1 MVYTVSTV
9 APLGVASLEN
19 AVDPLYA
26 RSNSPPESTFGSE
39 SQNGLIKQTRYA
51 LTAENVEA
59 ITPLPQEKTPD
70 ETLQLPFVEVIV
82 KLDVVPDKVYIL
94 SV

>member
-1 MVYTVSTV
+1 MYTFSTV
-9 APLGVASLEN
+9 EPLGVASLEN

-26 RSNSPPESTFGSE
+26 RSNSPPEPTFRSE
-39 SQNGLIKQTRYA
+39 SQKGLIKQTRYA

-70 ETLQLPFVEVIV
+70 ETPQLPFTEVIV
-82 KLDVVPDKVYIL
+82 KLDVVPDNVYVA